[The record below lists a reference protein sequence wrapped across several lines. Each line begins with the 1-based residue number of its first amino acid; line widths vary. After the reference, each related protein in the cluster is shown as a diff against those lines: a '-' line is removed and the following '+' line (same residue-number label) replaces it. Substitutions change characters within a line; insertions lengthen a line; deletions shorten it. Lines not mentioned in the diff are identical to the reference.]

1 MTQFN
6 SVGFFS
12 STDTKN
18 IKLLQRKPT
27 NKRLFLRSHL
37 AMLKEHSPFKNST
50 LETTIRKSK
59 GTVANKQLLNTAA
72 KQVRLQTYQFK
83 PVNYTVNTAQKH
95 VNLSHCTNN

>member
-1 MTQFN
+1 MTQIS

-18 IKLLQRKPT
+18 IKILQQKPT
-27 NKRLFLRSHL
+27 NKRLFLRSLL
-37 AMLKEHSPFKNST
+37 AMLKEHSRFKNST
-50 LETTIRKSK
+50 LETILRKSK
-59 GTVANKQLLNTAA
+59 GTAANKQLLNTVA